1 MTHLNDTPITLTP
14 ELLAHYDSRARTL
27 RSQSFWSLFRSQPQK
42 TEAVANIPLRQPCND
57 STLTTSSPL
66 AA

>member
-1 MTHLNDTPITLTP
+1 MPHLTDTPITLTP

-27 RSQSFWSLFRSQPQK
+27 RSQSFWSLFRAQPQK
-42 TEAVANIPLRQPCND
+42 TEETASTQLCQPCND
-57 STLTTSSPL
+57 STLATSSPL